1 MPALIG
7 YLLKVNVALVVAYLI
22 YRLIYR
28 NLTFYSLNRIFL
40 LLAIVV
46 STVYPFWS
54 FSYFYFHSEWHQA
67 ILTVT
72 VPFQAVESVRSNESV
87 DYWYWVALCYWVGVG
102 LFSIRFMVQLFSL
115 YQIHRN
121 SKSDSLAGF
130 SFRRVN
136 EKINPFAFG
145 QTIYLNPEL
154 HRGDELKL
162 VLEHEANHCKGFHTF
177 DVLVSEASLILYWF
191 NPAAWLIKGA
201 VRENLEYIVDRRML
215 YIGTDRKAY
224 QYSLVRIS
232 SFSGAT
238 MVSNY
243 NLESIKDRI
252 RMMNKKGSGRF
263 ALVRYLCLVPLLI
276 SLVAIAVGQQLAEA
290 NAAFERQMNDPEFQ
304 ELQRRAGSPEFL
316 KEMEEIRK
324 RELSPEFIEARA
336 AFQRQMNDPYFQ
348 EIQRSASTRA
358 FLEAKTER
366 FYK

>member
-1 MPALIG
+1 MPGLIG
-7 YLLKVNVALVVAYLI
+7 YLLKMNVALVVVYLI
-22 YRLIYR
+22 YRFVFR

-46 STVYPFWS
+46 STIYPFWD
-54 FSYFYFHSEWHQA
+54 FTYFHFHSEWHQA
-67 ILTVT
+67 ILTLT
-72 VPFQAVESVRSNESV
+72 VPFQAVENVKPTESV
-87 DYWYWVALCYWVGVG
+87 DYWYWVVLCYWVGVV
-102 LFSIRFMVQLFSL
+102 LLSIRFMVQLFSL

-121 SKSDSLAGF
+121 SKPDSFAGF
-130 SFRRVN
+130 SFRKVN

-145 QTIYLNPEL
+145 LTIYLNPEL

-177 DVLVSEASLILYWF
+177 DVLVLEASLILYWF

-232 SFSGAT
+232 SFSGST

-252 RMMNKKGSGRF
+252 RMMNKKGSVRF
-263 ALVRYLCLVPLLI
+263 ALVRYLCLFPLLI
-276 SLVAIAVGQQLAEA
+276 PLVAIVEGQHLAEA

-304 ELQRRAGSPEFL
+304 ELQRRARSPEFL
-316 KEMEEIRK
+316 KELEDYRKEED
-324 RELSPEFIEARA
+324 SPENKKIR
-336 AFQRQMNDPYFQ
+336 
-348 EIQRSASTRA
+348 
-358 FLEAKTER
+358 
-366 FYK
+366 